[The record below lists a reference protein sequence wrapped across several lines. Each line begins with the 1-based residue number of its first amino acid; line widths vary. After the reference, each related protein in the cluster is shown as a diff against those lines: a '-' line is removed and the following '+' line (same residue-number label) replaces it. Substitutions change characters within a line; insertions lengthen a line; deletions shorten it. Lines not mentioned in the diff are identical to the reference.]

1 MPAQSANEGGSDN
14 EEGTYR
20 PRKRQAVISKACE
33 HCKVKKARC
42 DSSRP
47 QCGMCQRKGVVC
59 EYKEKGQP
67 GLRPGY
73 GKAVEQRLSLLED
86 NMENMSRTVQEILS
100 CVQNYQKDPIQTQPL
115 EAQLSALGTSPD
127 PTRTTSDREQQQTGP
142 SDGEPLWQPVS
153 ASLPTTASTA
163 TATDLNIFAAS
174 PLLERIDPRPPLE
187 SWDVTNT
194 PTVTTADSSLPPE
207 PIIRELVDLFFEHV
221 YPWAPLLHR
230 PSFLSKAFSSEQ
242 QVVLH
247 GIVVVAYRF
256 WRKATPPAEV
266 RGAQI
271 KTSREQILLRSIDVA
286 SLASTQAL
294 ALLAIDAIGQGPGP
308 RTWNIMA
315 MLVTSTRQ
323 LRLASTN
330 NTGLDPRS
338 SSLVDNDAPDKG
350 QGGDDMSIS
359 GSSSDIH
366 SNVEEEQKHRLFW
379 TIYALDRFSS
389 VPLGQPGSIDS
400 RLIKLPYPVRDG
412 EWGQNVVPEWFQRPS
427 PARPYLDHRKP
438 VNLWHYY
445 IDVLTMVDQS
455 NQLLIQPV
463 NLALPAS
470 CEEWQS
476 SFRRFDISLF
486 TWFENLPWE
495 AREPPANFE
504 PIWTL
509 VHATFYLIN
518 IRMYTVAAF
527 PSTAS
532 PYLKPST
539 SARSRCRQAVRSVA
553 SLAASLES
561 HQIQQLGPTFPFVV
575 WVAARSL
582 VMLWTMGYETARG
595 AVPDDLEA
603 LLHTLRQSAI
613 HWSCSQRY
621 SDMVQLIVDTKN
633 SPSGPVGLEI
643 FNDTRRTAYGLQNR
657 LGALVD
663 CQAMALFAGSDDF
676 LDVGFSDLLNFSGPQ
691 VGLRGAGRE
700 FDADWL

>member
-1 MPAQSANEGGSDN
+1 MPAQLVTEGGSDN

-86 NMENMSRTVQEILS
+86 NMENMSCTVQEILS
-100 CVQNYQKDPIQTQPL
+100 CVRNFQKDRMQAQPL
-115 EAQLSALGTSPD
+115 EAHLSSFGTPPNPV
-127 PTRTTSDREQQQTGP
+127 PTASDREQQQTRP
-142 SDGEPLWQPVS
+142 SDKEPLWQS
-153 ASLPTTASTA
+153 ASVPLTTTGLTA
-163 TATDLNIFAAS
+163 TAIELTMFAAS
-174 PLLERIDPRPPLE
+174 SMADRIDPRPLE
-187 SWDVTNT
+187 SWDVSNIPQI
-194 PTVTTADSSLPPE
+194 PTVTTADSSLPSE

-221 YPWAPLLHR
+221 YPWAPLFHK
-230 PSFLSKAFSSEQ
+230 PTFLSQAFSPEQ
-242 QVVLH
+242 HVVLH

-256 WRKATPPAEV
+256 WRKAEPPAEV
-266 RGAQI
+266 REAQI
-271 KTSREQILLRSIDVA
+271 KTSKEQILLRSIDVA
-286 SLASTQAL
+286 SLTSTQAL

-330 NTGLDPRS
+330 TTALDPRS
-338 SSLVDNDAPDKG
+338 SSLVENDAPDKG
-350 QGGDDMSIS
+350 QGGDDMSTS

-379 TIYALDRFSS
+379 TIYTLDRFSS

-427 PARPYLDHRKP
+427 PARPHLDHRKP

-463 NLALPAS
+463 NLSLPAS

-495 AREPPANFE
+495 VREPPTTFD
-504 PIWTL
+504 PVWTL
-509 VHATFYLIN
+509 VHATFYL
-518 IRMYTVAAF
+518 YV
-527 PSTAS
+527 
-532 PYLKPST
+532 
-539 SARSRCRQAVRSVA
+539 
-553 SLAASLES
+553 
-561 HQIQQLGPTFPFVV
+561 
-575 WVAARSL
+575 
-582 VMLWTMGYETARG
+582 
-595 AVPDDLEA
+595 A
-603 LLHTLRQSAI
+603 LL
-613 HWSCSQRY
+613 
-621 SDMVQLIVDTKN
+621 
-633 SPSGPVGLEI
+633 
-643 FNDTRRTAYGLQNR
+643 R
-657 LGALVD
+657 LHPAKFD
-663 CQAMALFAGSDDF
+663 GS
-676 LDVGFSDLLNFSGPQ
+676 SRN
-691 VGLRGAGRE
+691 
-700 FDADWL
+700 

>member
-1 MPAQSANEGGSDN
+1 MPAQSANEGDSDN

-20 PRKRQAVISKACE
+20 PRKRQAVISKAYY
-33 HCKVKKARC
+33 A
-42 DSSRP
+42 
-47 QCGMCQRKGVVC
+47 GVVC

-86 NMENMSRTVQEILS
+86 NMQSMSRTVQEILS
-100 CVQNYQKDPIQTQPL
+100 CVQSYQKNPIQTQPQ

-127 PTRTTSDREQQQTGP
+127 PAPTTSDREQQQTSP
-142 SDGEPLWQPVS
+142 SYREPLWQPVS
-153 ASLPTTASTA
+153 VSLPTTGSTA
-163 TATDLNIFAAS
+163 TATDLQMFAAS
-174 PLLERIDPRPPLE
+174 PLMERIDSRPPLE
-187 SWDVTNT
+187 SWDATNT
-194 PTVTTADSSLPPE
+194 PQMPTVTTADSSLPPE

-221 YPWAPLLHR
+221 YPWAPLLHK
-230 PSFLSKAFSSEQ
+230 PSFLSKAFSLEQ

-256 WRKATPPAEV
+256 WRKAMPPAEV
-266 RGAQI
+266 REARI

-323 LRLASTN
+323 LRLASTS
-330 NTGLDPRS
+330 NTALDPRS

-366 SNVEEEQKHRLFW
+366 SNIEEEQKHRLFW
-379 TIYALDRFSS
+379 TIYTLDRFSS

-412 EWGQNVVPEWFQRPS
+412 EWEQNVVPEWFQRPS

-495 AREPPANFE
+495 VREPPTTFD
-504 PIWTL
+504 PVWTL

-532 PYLKPST
+532 PCLKPST

-553 SLAASLES
+553 YLAASLES
-561 HQIQQLGPTFPFVV
+561 YKIQQLGPTFPFVV

-582 VMLWTMGYETARG
+582 VMLWTMGFESARG

-613 HWSCSQRY
+613 HWPCSQRY

-663 CQAMALFAGSDDF
+663 CQAMALFAASDDF

-691 VGLRGAGRE
+691 VGLRGVGRE

>member
-1 MPAQSANEGGSDN
+1 
-14 EEGTYR
+14 
-20 PRKRQAVISKACE
+20 
-33 HCKVKKARC
+33 
-42 DSSRP
+42 
-47 QCGMCQRKGVVC
+47 
-59 EYKEKGQP
+59 
-67 GLRPGY
+67 
-73 GKAVEQRLSLLED
+73 
-86 NMENMSRTVQEILS
+86 
-100 CVQNYQKDPIQTQPL
+100 
-115 EAQLSALGTSPD
+115 
-127 PTRTTSDREQQQTGP
+127 
-142 SDGEPLWQPVS
+142 
-153 ASLPTTASTA
+153 
-163 TATDLNIFAAS
+163 
-174 PLLERIDPRPPLE
+174 
-187 SWDVTNT
+187 
-194 PTVTTADSSLPPE
+194 
-207 PIIRELVDLFFEHV
+207 
-221 YPWAPLLHR
+221 
-230 PSFLSKAFSSEQ
+230 
-242 QVVLH
+242 
-247 GIVVVAYRF
+247 
-256 WRKATPPAEV
+256 
-266 RGAQI
+266 
-271 KTSREQILLRSIDVA
+271 
-286 SLASTQAL
+286 
-294 ALLAIDAIGQGPGP
+294 
-308 RTWNIMA
+308 MA

-330 NTGLDPRS
+330 NTALDPRS
-338 SSLVDNDAPDKG
+338 SSLVDNDAPEKG

-438 VNLWHYY
+438 FNLWHYY
-445 IDVLTMVDQS
+445 IDVLTLVDQS

-495 AREPPANFE
+495 VREPPTTFD
-504 PIWTL
+504 PVWTL

-553 SLAASLES
+553 NLAASLES

-603 LLHTLRQSAI
+603 LLYTLRQSAI
-613 HWSCSQRY
+613 YWPCSQRY

-691 VGLRGAGRE
+691 VGLRGVGRE

>member
-1 MPAQSANEGGSDN
+1 MRTAHIARARDKPSYRKRVSTAKPRKLDATVLARSVACANE
-14 EEGTYR
+14 
-20 PRKRQAVISKACE
+20 KAC
-33 HCKVKKARC
+33 
-42 DSSRP
+42 
-47 QCGMCQRKGVVC
+47 VVC

-100 CVQNYQKDPIQTQPL
+100 CVQNFQKDTTQSQTPN
-115 EAQLSALGTSPD
+115 AQFSTFATPPDPEPAAGGHEQQHTSP
-127 PTRTTSDREQQQTGP
+127 SDK
-142 SDGEPLWQPVS
+142 EPLWQPVS
-153 ASLPTTASTA
+153 APLPASGSTTTAA
-163 TATDLNIFAAS
+163 DLSMFAAS
-174 PLLERIDPRPPLE
+174 PLSDRVDPRPALKP
-187 SWDVTNT
+187 WDVTNT
-194 PTVTTADSSLPPE
+194 TQIPTVVTADTSLPPE
-207 PIIRELVDLFFEHV
+207 PILRDLIDLFFEHV
-221 YPWAPLLHR
+221 YPWAPLFHQ
-230 PSFLSKAFSSEQ
+230 PSLLAEAFSAEQ
-242 QVVLH
+242 QIVLH

-256 WRKATPPAEV
+256 WRKAAPPPAV
-266 RGAQI
+266 REAQV
-271 KTSREQILLRSIDVA
+271 KTSREQILLKSIDVA
-286 SLASTQAL
+286 SLVSTQAL

-308 RTWNIMA
+308 RTWNLMA
-315 MLVTSTRQ
+315 MLITSTRQ
-323 LRLASTN
+323 LHLANSHST
-330 NTGLDPRS
+330 TVDPRS
-338 SSLVDNDAPDKG
+338 SSLVDNDAPERG
-350 QGGDDMSIS
+350 QGGDEMSLS
-359 GSSSDIH
+359 GRGSEIH
-366 SNVEEEQKHRLFW
+366 SNIEEEEKHRLFW
-379 TIYALDRFSS
+379 VIYSLDRFSS

-400 RLIKLPYPVRDG
+400 RLIKLPYPVRDD
-412 EWGQNVVPEWFQRPS
+412 EWEQNVVSEWFQRPS
-427 PARPYLDHRKP
+427 PARPYLNHRKP

-445 IDVLTMVDQS
+445 IDILTMVDQS

-495 AREPPANFE
+495 VQEPPSVFD
-504 PIWTL
+504 PVWTL

-539 SARSRCRQAVRSVA
+539 SARGRCRQAVHSVA

-582 VMLWTMGYETARG
+582 VMLWTMGYETTRG
-595 AVPDDLEA
+595 TVPDDLEP
-603 LLHTLRQSAI
+603 LLHTLRQSAM
-613 HWSCSQRY
+613 HWPCSQRY
-621 SDMVQLIVDTKN
+621 SYMIQLIVDTKN

-663 CQAMALFAGSDDF
+663 CQAMALFAGLSDF
-676 LDVGFSDLLNFSGPQ
+676 LDVGFSDLLNFPGPQ
-691 VGLRGAGRE
+691 IGLRGVGRE